1 MIVVDASAMFELLV
15 GTSLS
20 APLVVRIRRSE
31 PLHAPH
37 LLDLEVANAL
47 RRHCILGR
55 LTPERA
61 SDALLN
67 YQDFRIQRH
76 SHLPH
81 LDRIWE
87 LRHNFTAYD
96 AVYLALA
103 EALDTALL
111 TRDAALAAAPLRH
124 GRVEVV

>member
-1 MIVVDASAMFELLV
+1 VIAVDASVMVELLAN
-15 GTSLS
+15 TTANTRL
-20 APLVVRIRRSE
+20 AIRMRRSE

-37 LLDLEVANAL
+37 LLDLEVANVL
-47 RRHCILGR
+47 RRYGAAGV

-61 SDALLN
+61 RDALADYRDL
-67 YQDFRIQRH
+67 RIERH
-76 SHLPH
+76 SHLPY
-81 LDRIWE
+81 LERIWE

-103 EALDTALL
+103 DALGTVLL
-111 TRDAALAAAPLRH
+111 TRDAALARAPLRW